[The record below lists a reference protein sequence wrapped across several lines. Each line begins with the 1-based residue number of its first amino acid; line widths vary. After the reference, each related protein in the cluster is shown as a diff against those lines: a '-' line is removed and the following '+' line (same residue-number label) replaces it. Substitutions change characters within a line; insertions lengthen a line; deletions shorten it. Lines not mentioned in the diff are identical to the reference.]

1 MRSRTLQ
8 PIVAQLVLP
17 LSMLA
22 LLFLGGCFNPNGG
35 VTGYFAYISTP
46 MAPKTVVIYDMRTGK
61 PFFVQEVPV
70 GKQLNFRFLPDG
82 GDDPLYSPSRLQW
95 GIGQAGDNAGKLDN
109 QLTCPPEEACRIQ
122 VELRAPEEPVA
133 PDSERYRV
141 EDEDAPGHLTPEGG
155 ELPLRHNQ
163 RIYE

>member
-1 MRSRTLQ
+1 MRSRMPQ
-8 PIVAQLVLP
+8 SIVARLVLP
-17 LSMLA
+17 FSMLA
-22 LLFLGGCFNPNGG
+22 LLMVGGCFNPNGG

-46 MAPKTVVIYDMRTGK
+46 MAPKTVAIYDMRTGE

-70 GKQLNFRFLPDG
+70 GKQLNFRFLADG

-95 GIGQAGDNAGKLDN
+95 GIGKAGDNAGQLDN

-122 VELRAPEEPVA
+122 VELRKPEQPVA

-141 EDEDAPGHLTPEGG
+141 DAEDRPNHLTPDGG
-155 ELPLRHNQ
+155 QLPSTYNR